1 MSKFKK
7 EIKSSIDDILQ
18 EDDLEW
24 LELGEIPEYI
34 ANPLAIPVGE
44 EPPDPYEEM
53 IGIFTNIDYLHFVAK
68 HVLNITLPPYQCVI
82 IDTLWRKRMPM
93 LIATR
98 GGAKSTMLA
107 IYCLLRM
114 ILEPGCKIV
123 IVGAGLRQSRQVF
136 DYMSAVWQKAPVL
149 RDLAGRGKTVGP
161 RREVDRFQFEIGD
174 SVCVAIPIGDGSK
187 IRGIRANYVI
197 ADEFASINPD
207 IFKVVIQ
214 GFAIVASEPI
224 DKMKEAFTIQR
235 LKREGIWTPDM
246 EKARRETAG
255 GNQIIRAGTA
265 SFSFNHFYQD
275 YVKFRK
281 IIESRGEGREMLEMF
296 AGNAEL
302 AKSFNYKDFAILQI
316 PYTEIPEGIL
326 DSAVLAQMKATLSD
340 VQFKME
346 CCARFQTDSDGFYK
360 RSVLEQATTYKPIL
374 TLDGPV
380 QFSAF
385 KTGQKDK
392 AYVIGVDPAAELDN
406 AAIVVIELNKH
417 HRKIVHC
424 WTSNKKKFAKYKSR
438 MSQQGIRVDEEYYSY
453 IARKIR
459 DLMRVFNTEHIIM
472 DKNGG
477 GFGIA
482 EALRN
487 PANCKYG
494 EKPIYQI
501 IDPEDPKP
509 DDMQEGLHILELIAP
524 TNDINS
530 DANHGMLKD
539 FEDKVLLFP
548 LFDSVELAKA
558 VEMDKLIEDDNQF
571 DTYEDLVQEIEE
583 LKSELTTIV
592 VTASS
597 SLGKETF
604 DTPSVKGEND
614 KKGHLRKDRYS
625 ALLYANYYARNKD
638 KNDVFQ
644 VEYKAVGGTKET
656 IKNQPRNQS
665 GSWYYGPGALKT
677 KTNNYWLKNGSAKFI
692 KH

>member
-1 MSKFKK
+1 MQKIKK
-7 EIKSSIDDILQ
+7 AIKSTVDIY
-18 EDDLEW
+18 EDDDLEW
-24 LELGEIPEYI
+24 LELGDIPEFI
-34 ANPLAIPVGE
+34 PNPLEYHIGE
-44 EPPDPYEEM
+44 EQPDPYEEM
-53 IGIFTNIDYLHFVAK
+53 IGIFTNADYLHFVAK

-82 IDTLWRKRMPM
+82 LDVLWRKRMPM

-98 GGAKSTMLA
+98 GGAKSTLLG
-107 IYCLLRM
+107 IYALLRM

-149 RDLAGRGKTVGP
+149 RDLAGRNKSAGP
-161 RREVDRFQFEIGD
+161 RREVDRFKFEIGF
-174 SVCVAIPIGDGSK
+174 SECVAIPLGDGSK

-207 IFKVVIQ
+207 IFKIVVQ
-214 GFAIVASEPI
+214 GFAVVSAEPI
-224 DKMKEAFTIQR
+224 DKMKQAFTIKR
-235 LKREGIWTPDM
+235 LKKDGVWTEEMD
-246 EKARRETAG
+246 KVRRETSG

-281 IIESRGEGREMLEMF
+281 IIESKGEGKEMLEMF

-302 AKSFNYKDFAILQI
+302 AKAFNYKDFAILQI
-316 PYTEIPEGIL
+316 PYTEIPDGIL
-326 DSAVLAQMKATLSD
+326 DQAVLAQMKATLSE

-360 RSVLEQATTYKPIL
+360 RSILEQATTHKPIL
-374 TLDGPV
+374 TLDGPI
-380 QFSAF
+380 QFSAY
-385 KTGQKDK
+385 KHGQKDR

-406 AAIVVIELNKH
+406 AAVIVIEINKN

-424 WTSNKKKFAKYKSR
+424 WTSNKKKFNKYKDR
-438 MSQQGIRVDEEYYSY
+438 MDERGIKVDEEYYSY

-459 DLMRVFNTEHIIM
+459 DLMRSFNTEHIIM

-487 PANCKYG
+487 PANLQYG

-501 IDPEDPKP
+501 IDIEDPKA
-509 DDMQEGLHILELIAP
+509 DDMREGLHILELISP
-524 TNDINS
+524 TSEINS

-539 FEDKVLLFP
+539 FEDKILLFP
-548 LFDSVELAKA
+548 LFDTVELAKA
-558 VEMDKLIEDDNQF
+558 VEIDRLIEDDTQF
-571 DTYEDLVQEIEE
+571 DTYEDLVQELEE
-583 LKSELTTIV
+583 LKTELTTIV

-604 DTPSVKGEND
+604 DTPSIKGEND

-625 ALLYANYYARNKD
+625 ALLYANYYARNRD
-638 KNDVFQ
+638 KNDILQ
-644 VEYKAVGGTKET
+644 IEYKAVGGTKDS
-656 IKNQPRNQS
+656 IKNEPRNQTN
-665 GSWYYGPGALKT
+665 SWYYGPGALKT
-677 KTNNYWLKNGSAKFI
+677 RTNSSWLKSGSVRYV